1 MSDAIKALIQIM
13 SIIILIFY
21 MFYMFYIWSAMQCH
35 TKPDDLYPIA
45 PMLHS
50 DDTTVSSRAR
60 QRLDVILSR
69 TSEHDQN
76 VRSSEES
83 EQDCSA
89 TITLLCQEA
98 STQAIGFGE
107 TPEHDSY
114 ASGTW
119 PNSVLSDTNAE
130 ESMIVS
136 APKDSNPTI
145 ETPGTFS
152 RDNSLAI
159 QPFTTNWL
167 NPFVNNYSNGNDL
180 NDYFDHL
187 VPDFNDQLVCYKPE
201 ASYAA
206 YTDLFASLSY
216 DMP

>member
-1 MSDAIKALIQIM
+1 MTPKSIK
-13 SIIILIFY
+13 
-21 MFYMFYIWSAMQCH
+21 
-35 TKPDDLYPIA
+35 
-45 PMLHS
+45 
-50 DDTTVSSRAR
+50 
-60 QRLDVILSR
+60 
-69 TSEHDQN
+69 TSEARKSQN
-76 VRSSEES
+76 RIAQRKFRERKAAEFNKMHERLKATDKELLRLKEIIFQVLAKTTDS
-83 EQDCSA
+83 
-89 TITLLCQEA
+89 TITILCQEA
-98 STQAIGFGE
+98 STQAIGFEE

-119 PNSVLSDTNAE
+119 PNSVLSDTNGE
-130 ESMIVS
+130 ESTIVS

-180 NDYFDHL
+180 NDYFNHL
-187 VPDFNDQLVCYKPE
+187 APDFNDQLVCYQPE

-206 YTDLFASLSY
+206 YTDLFASSSY
-216 DMP
+216 DMPWNNATGY